1 MNLWRSLSGMAEVS
15 LTSADPAAA
24 LSGIHSAGIP
34 VFSADRSE
42 DDIVARFWI
51 RRQDFRRLRRLCDAR
66 GYELK
71 LLRCGGVYWT
81 VRRLLHRPVLLIG
94 ALIFLLAG
102 IYLPGR
108 VFFFRV
114 EGNVTVPTRLILE
127 KCGECGI
134 SFGAG
139 RREVRSEKMKNA
151 LLEAIPELQWAGIN
165 TSGCTATIS
174 VRERTDAEAPA
185 QNKGVSS
192 IVAAR
197 DGVITQCTVTR
208 GNALCRVGQAVKAGD
223 VLVSGYTD
231 CGISIVATRAE
242 GEIYARTERTLRV
255 VTPSVWSR
263 KGEITGQEKK
273 YALILGKKRI
283 NFYQGSGISD
293 TGCDKMYTETYLT
306 LPGGFVLPVAL
317 VTETWVTHSAAEEE
331 APEQPEVLSDFA
343 RTYLASH
350 MIAGQILRQEETAG
364 TETGIHC
371 LYGKYA
377 CTEMI
382 GQTRSEEIIK
392 PYE

>member
-1 MNLWRSLSGMAEVS
+1 MNLWRSLGGMAEVS
-15 LTSADPAAA
+15 LTSADPAGA
-24 LSGIHSAGIP
+24 LSAINAAGIP
-34 VFSADRSE
+34 VFGADRSDE
-42 DDIVARFWI
+42 DIVSRFWI
-51 RRQDFRRLRRLCDAR
+51 RRQDYRRLYRLCDAR

-71 LLRCGGVYWT
+71 LIKRRGIYWT
-81 VRRLLHRPVLLIG
+81 VRRLLRRPVLLAG
-94 ALIFLLAG
+94 ALIFLLAAV
-102 IYLPGR
+102 YLPGR

-114 EGNVTVPTRLILE
+114 EGNVTVPARLILE
-127 KCGECGI
+127 KCGQCGI
-134 SFGAG
+134 SFGAS
-139 RREVRSEKMKNA
+139 RREVRSERMKNA

-174 VRERTDAEAPA
+174 VRERTDTQPPA
-185 QNKGVSS
+185 QARGVSS

-223 VLVSGYTD
+223 MLVSGYTD

-255 VTPSVWSR
+255 VTPSVWHQ

-317 VTETWVTHSAAEEE
+317 VTETWVSRSEAE
-331 APEQPEVLSDFA
+331 AGIPEQPEALSEFA
-343 RTYLASH
+343 RAYLSGH
-350 MIAGQILRQEETAG
+350 MIAGQILRQEEATAAEDG
-364 TETGIHC
+364 LYC
-371 LYGKYA
+371 QYGKYA
-377 CTEMI
+377 CIEMI